1 MSRTDSD
8 LSIFRTCRK
17 LVILQHCRQVI
28 SSDSTR
34 GPIELVP
41 QGMEFNRS
49 GITAEH
55 VLAKTQPLCEKNA
68 AG

>member
-1 MSRTDSD
+1 M
-8 LSIFRTCRK
+8 
-17 LVILQHCRQVI
+17 LQHCRQVI

-41 QGMEFNRS
+41 QGMEFNRN

-55 VLAKTQPLCEKNA
+55 VLGKTQPLCEKNA

>member
-1 MSRTDSD
+1 MA
-8 LSIFRTCRK
+8 
-17 LVILQHCRQVI
+17 
-28 SSDSTR
+28 SDSTR

-41 QGMEFNRS
+41 QGMEFNRN

-55 VLAKTQPLCEKNA
+55 VLGQTQPLGEKNA